1 MHLLLAYGSTSGD
14 NLLYHDGK
22 IPSAEKVDLRSTSE
36 VAAGLDSKLFIQ
48 VLTFELNISIIQIC
62 NPYSKISYVSTNFD
76 NFYFIL
82 GPWCTNVYRMDCISS
97 YRNGH
102 RKVHFVYLDHFY
114 KS

>member
-48 VLTFELNISIIQIC
+48 VLTFELNISVIQIC
-62 NPYSKISYVSTNFD
+62 KIFHANTNFD

-82 GPWCTNVYRMDCISS
+82 GSWCTNVYRMDCISS

-102 RKVHFVYLDHFY
+102 RKVNFVYLDHFY
-114 KS
+114 KT

>member
-48 VLTFELNISIIQIC
+48 VLTFELHISIRDFQ
-62 NPYSKISYVSTNFD
+62 KFLTQVL
-76 NFYFIL
+76 IL
-82 GPWCTNVYRMDCISS
+82 ITLIL
-97 YRNGH
+97 
-102 RKVHFVYLDHFY
+102 F
-114 KS
+114 